1 MMYDYIVTGSSGLL
15 GTTLMKHLDSLGYNS
30 IGVDLQTGIDLS
42 DITVVEDFF
51 RTHHSKNL
59 VNLFALNDKVADEGF
74 NSTFLNLDIEVF
86 RKTIEVNLTSLFS
99 VCREF
104 IRNNEKGNIVNF
116 SSIYGVRSPDS
127 RIYSMGEKPISY
139 GTSKAGVLQLSRHLA
154 THSAPNFRVNTIV
167 LGGIFENQDSE
178 FVKKYSNNV
187 PLGRMG
193 APSEILGAV
202 DFLTSE
208 SSSYIPGASIIIDG
222 GWAAW

>member
-15 GTTLMKHLDSLGYNS
+15 GATLMEHLESLGYNS
-30 IGVDLQTGIDLS
+30 IGVDLQTGFDLS
-42 DITVVEDFF
+42 DVTAVEEFF
-51 RTHHSKNL
+51 RTNHSKNL
-59 VNLFALNDKVADEGF
+59 INLFALNDKVADEGF
-74 NSTFLNLDIEVF
+74 NSTFLNLDLEVF

-127 RIYSMGEKPISY
+127 RIYSVGEKPISY

-178 FVKKYSNNV
+178 FVRKYSNNV

-193 APSEILGAV
+193 EPSEILGAV
-202 DFLTSE
+202 EFLTSE
-208 SSSYIPGASIIIDG
+208 SSSYITGASINIDG
-222 GWAAW
+222 GWTAW